1 MTLRRVQYLLI
12 LLFLSGLTAAFAQDG
27 TANIRTV
34 LGDQVK
40 EWNNGSV
47 EGYMKGYW
55 NSDSTMFVSGG
66 KVTRGYREVLA
77 RYRKSY
83 DTREKM
89 GKLDFSEL
97 VIRKV
102 SSDVAIATGAW
113 QLTRTNDKLGGR
125 FTLIIEKKPAGWR
138 IVYDHTS
145 SAK

>member
-1 MTLRRVQYLLI
+1 MKIRTLRILVLLLMSSVAVALSQEGEI
-12 LLFLSGLTAAFAQDG
+12 AVRKLLT
-27 TANIRTV
+27 
-34 LGDQVK
+34 DQVIA
-40 EWNNGSV
+40 WNAGDV
-47 EGYMKGYW
+47 EGFMKGYW

-89 GKLDFSEL
+89 GMLDFSEL

>member
-1 MTLRRVQYLLI
+1 MKCRVPHLLI
-12 LLFLSGLTAAFAQDG
+12 LFWLSGLAAAFAQDG
-27 TANIRTV
+27 VAEVRKV
-34 LGDQVK
+34 LVDQVK
-40 EWNNGSV
+40 EWNNGNV

-55 NSDSTMFVSGG
+55 NSDSTTFVSGG
-66 KVTRGYREVLA
+66 TETRGYRDVLA
-77 RYRKSY
+77 RYKKLY

-102 SSDVAIATGAW
+102 TSDLAIATGAW
-113 QLTRTNDKLGGR
+113 QLSRPNDKPCGR
-125 FTLIIEKKPAGWR
+125 FTLIVEKKPEGWR

>member
-1 MTLRRVQYLLI
+1 MTIHRVQYLLI
-12 LLFLSGLTAAFAQDG
+12 LLWLSGLTAAFSQDG
-27 TANIRTV
+27 TADIRTV
-34 LGDQVK
+34 LADQVN

-66 KVTRGYREVLA
+66 NVARGYRDVLA
-77 RYRKSY
+77 RYKKAY

-89 GKLDFSEL
+89 GKLEFSEL
-97 VIRKV
+97 AIRKV
-102 SSDVAIATGAW
+102 SSDIAIATGAW
-113 QLTRTNDKLGGR
+113 QLTRTYDKLGGR